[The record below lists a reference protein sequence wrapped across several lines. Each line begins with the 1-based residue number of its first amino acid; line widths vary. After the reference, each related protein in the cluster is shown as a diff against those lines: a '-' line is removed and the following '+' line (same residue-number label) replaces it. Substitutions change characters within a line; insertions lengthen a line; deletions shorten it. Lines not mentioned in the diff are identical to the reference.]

1 MKRYVTGVNEQGRSH
16 IVSSEELSD
25 TDFQTLWDCEPG
37 QAPEWIKAI
46 DPELAAEWIGP
57 SVTGG
62 LRWLFV
68 PLIPDGEAAELGEH
82 PQLQGI
88 DENGFHTT
96 RTVDFDYIMEGE
108 IVMYLDEEHVT
119 LQKGDCVIQQGTRH
133 AWHNESDKPAVLV
146 ALLYRP
152 DGI

>member
-1 MKRYVTGVNEQGRSH
+1 MKRYATGVNEQGRSYV
-16 IVSSEELSD
+16 VSSEELS
-25 TDFQTLWDCEPG
+25 TSDFQTLWDYEPG
-37 QAPEWIKAI
+37 KVPEWIKAI
-46 DPELAAEWIGP
+46 DPGLAAEWIGP
-57 SVTGG
+57 SITGG

-68 PLIPDGEAAELGEH
+68 PLIPDAEAAKLGEH

-108 IVMYLDEEHVT
+108 IVMHLDEQRVE

-133 AWHNESDKPAVLV
+133 AWHNESDKPAILV
-146 ALLYRP
+146 ALIHRP
-152 DGI
+152 AGI